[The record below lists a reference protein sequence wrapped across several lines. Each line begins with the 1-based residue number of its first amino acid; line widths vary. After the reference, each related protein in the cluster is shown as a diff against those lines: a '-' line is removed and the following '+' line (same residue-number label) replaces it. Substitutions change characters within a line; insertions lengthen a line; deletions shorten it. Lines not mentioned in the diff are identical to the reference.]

1 MVRVSPGCKL
11 LERRIQ
17 AAKEGIDLLTVTQD
31 LTTLRK
37 KSERW
42 RGKCPICD
50 NGAHSDAFSLD
61 DNLGLWHCFACG
73 AGGDLV
79 RLVELWGPFSVSEAV
94 AWLGHTYNLDLPER
108 PDSWFH
114 KQSRQ
119 ARLRERLQEQREMVL
134 KRRLFKIALL
144 PLLEDAT
151 EAEIRAAWEDFK
163 RISVWTFVKYD
174 EPAHE
179 VTHE

>member
-1 MVRVSPGCKL
+1 M
-11 LERRIQ
+11 
-17 AAKEGIDLLTVTQD
+17 
-31 LTTLRK
+31 
-37 KSERW
+37 
-42 RGKCPICD
+42 
-50 NGAHSDAFSLD
+50 
-61 DNLGLWHCFACG
+61 
-73 AGGDLV
+73 
-79 RLVELWGPFSVSEAV
+79 SEAV

-163 RISVWTFVKYD
+163 RISVWAFVKYD
-174 EPAHE
+174 EPAHG

>member
-1 MVRVSPGCKL
+1 MVRVSPGRKL

-17 AAKEGIDLLTVTQD
+17 AAKEGIDLLSVAQD

-37 KSERW
+37 KGEQW
-42 RGKCPICD
+42 RGKCPICG

-61 DNLGLWHCFACG
+61 AAADLFYCHACG
-73 AGGDLV
+73 RGGDTV
-79 RLVELWGPFSVSEAV
+79 RLVELWGPFTVAEAV
-94 AWLGHTYNLDLPER
+94 AWLGHTYGLHLPER
-108 PDSWFH
+108 PDSWFE
-114 KQSRQ
+114 KQDRQ
-119 ARLRERLQEQREMVL
+119 ARLRNQLQQQREMVL

-174 EPAHE
+174 EA
-179 VTHE
+179 THD